1 MEMLQADAKA
11 QKEALASDQRTM
23 IGVNKYKPEQTKK
36 AIREN
41 DRFLN
46 FSLGMKTPKTKNSRN
61 SKEQSFRVQRRLR
74 PSLLTFQMLKES
86 QNM

>member
-1 MEMLQADAKA
+1 LQRSGKIMEMLQADAKA

-41 DRFLN
+41 DRLAKDFE
-46 FSLGMKTPKTKNSRN
+46 G
-61 SKEQSFRVQRRLR
+61 
-74 PSLLTFQMLKES
+74 
-86 QNM
+86 